1 MLFAGLTA
9 AAFLLAQAASP
20 SSVWPPPP
28 ATVPSLGSPG
38 APPSPHTVPSIGNR
52 AGEPVSPPTV
62 PSIGSPGAPPSPEA
76 SGSYGKAT
84 EQYQPPTVGSQ

>member
-1 MLFAGLTA
+1 
-9 AAFLLAQAASP
+9 
-20 SSVWPPPP
+20 
-28 ATVPSLGSPG
+28 
-38 APPSPHTVPSIGNR
+38 VPSIGNR